1 MVTGDLDPVLEEGRK
16 RMYERVVAAIENS
29 ESTGR
34 VLAAARELALLSGG
48 EVWVLHV
55 RERSASKYGGT
66 EAETASDARQE
77 VDAATAALAD
87 AGVKAHGG
95 TRHTL
100 IGCAAKEIIASAAE
114 HEAGVIVTGSKGH
127 GDLAGLLLGS
137 TTHKVIQ
144 LADRPVLVVR

>member
-1 MVTGDLDPVLEEGRK
+1 
-16 RMYERVVAAIENS
+16 MYERVVAAIDHS

-34 VLAAARELALLSGG
+34 VLAAARELAQLSAG
-48 EVWVLHV
+48 EGWVVHV
-55 RERSASKYGGT
+55 RERSVSKYGGT

-77 VDAATAALAD
+77 VDAAAAALAD
-87 AGVKAHGG
+87 AGVKAQGE
-95 TRHTL
+95 TRHTMV
-100 IGCAAKEIIASAAE
+100 GYAAREIIASAAE
-114 HEAGVIVTGSKGH
+114 HEAGVIVMGSKGH